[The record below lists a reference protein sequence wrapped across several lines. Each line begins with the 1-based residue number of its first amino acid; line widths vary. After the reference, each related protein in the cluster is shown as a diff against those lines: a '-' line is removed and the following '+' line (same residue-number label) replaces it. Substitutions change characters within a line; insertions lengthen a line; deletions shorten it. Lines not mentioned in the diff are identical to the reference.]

1 MRDVP
6 ENELF
11 SAYLDGELTAAEQA
25 DVEQLLAASPQAR
38 QLLDELRTLS
48 TTLQSLP
55 QHKLE
60 AEFSERV
67 LRAAERR
74 ILTGDDQLARPAPLE
89 RRSWRQRF
97 LSPRALIWSGVAV
110 AAAVTV
116 AILGPEPV
124 EPPDENPVAM
134 APPRIAETTIPPATI
149 QAVDDNGTIALERE
163 GTLLEHGREQA
174 DTFADRIA
182 DKDAEGGG
190 TFSVENGAPG
200 PGAPAPEEIQPDV
213 SDKRDSG
220 EIHSKGIAPGGSADR
235 AAARKPI
242 SKTGDQIDKDAA
254 EEYEVPD
261 RSVTNGRQSLAAK
274 ADSSFR
280 EKDGSLGGG
289 GTAQLSVQGRQAGQ
303 TEQPVPTNTGVL
315 LVQCDVS
322 AEAVRQGAFDKLLVA
337 NGIALVEDEDA
348 GRRGAA
354 VVDVIRVDA
363 TPGQIAAT
371 LSELFAQP
379 GQFLSVS
386 VAPAPGV
393 QGQTGLGR
401 FSRRGGQQPVQHAAE
416 VVNGSGVRALQDG
429 TAAKRP
435 RLTEQYAGKGG
446 ARTQPGRAWRVAL
459 PETALKAAGQAS
471 QYYAHRKSQ
480 SVEQLQMQPKAAA
493 PGRPAAETTPAQRV
507 PAKPSA
513 AGTGP
518 GESRGSL
525 EEGEVIQV
533 DRPAEKVAKQL
544 SEERAGYPADPAP
557 PPRRALGLEQSQR
570 REKTLA
576 GAEPPPELQ
585 KQYEYSPQP
594 AARYQALFVLRVVG
608 SDLPVTGGEAAS
620 MIEAVAGERAAKT
633 AVEADAAIE
642 AAEPLAAP
650 PAEAAH

>member
-25 DVEQLLAASPQAR
+25 EVEQLLAASPQAR

-60 AEFSERV
+60 ADFSERV

-74 ILTGDDQLARPAPLE
+74 ILTGDDQLARPAALE

-116 AILGPEPV
+116 AILGPERI

-149 QAVDDNGTIALERE
+149 QAVDEIDEI
-163 GTLLEHGREQA
+163 
-174 DTFADRIA
+174 
-182 DKDAEGGG
+182 DKVAEAGS
-190 TFSVENGAPG
+190 TFSVEAGAPG
-200 PGAPAPEEIQPDV
+200 PGAPAPAADQPAV
-213 SDKRDSG
+213 AGKRGSA
-220 EIHSKGIAPGGSADR
+220 EIHKKGFTPGGSAHH
-235 AAARKPI
+235 AAARKTI

-261 RSVTNGRQSLAAK
+261 RNVTGGRGSLAAEADNRLK
-274 ADSSFR
+274 A
-280 EKDGSLGGG
+280 KAGSLGGSGNG
-289 GTAQLSVQGRQAGQ
+289 GGGAAQLSVHGRQAEP
-303 TEQPVPTNTGVL
+303 TEQPVPINAGVL

-322 AEAVRQGAFDKLLVA
+322 AEAVRQRAFDKLLVA

-354 VVDVIRVDA
+354 VVDIIRVDA

-371 LSELFAQP
+371 LSGLFAQS

-386 VAPAPGV
+386 VDPAPGV
-393 QGQTGLGR
+393 QGQTELGR
-401 FSRRGGQQPVQHAAE
+401 FSRRGGQQAVQHAAE
-416 VVNGSGVRALQDG
+416 VVNGSGVQTLQDG
-429 TAAKRP
+429 TAARQP
-435 RLTEQYAGKGG
+435 RLPEQYAGKGG
-446 ARTQPGRAWRVAL
+446 ARTQLGRAWRVAL
-459 PETALKAAGQAS
+459 PETAREAGAGQSS
-471 QYYAHRKSQ
+471 QYYAYRKSQ
-480 SVEQLQMQPKAAA
+480 SIEHLHTQPKAEA
-493 PGRPAAETTPAQRV
+493 PGRPAAETLPARQV

-513 AGTGP
+513 PATGP
-518 GESRGSL
+518 GESEGPL
-525 EEGEVIQV
+525 EEAEVTQV
-533 DRPAEKVAKQL
+533 DRLAGRTAGQPAE
-544 SEERAGYPADPAP
+544 PAP
-557 PPRRALGLEQSQR
+557 PPRRAFGLEQSERQ
-570 REKTLA
+570 EKTLA
-576 GAEPPPELQ
+576 GAGPPPELQ
-585 KQYEYSPQP
+585 KQYENSPQP
-594 AARYQALFVLRVVG
+594 AARYQALFVLRMVG
-608 SDLPVTGGEAAS
+608 PDLPASGAAAS
-620 MIEAVAGERAAKT
+620 MIEA
-633 AVEADAAIE
+633 ADAAID

-650 PAEAAH
+650 AVPAARAAPAEAAK